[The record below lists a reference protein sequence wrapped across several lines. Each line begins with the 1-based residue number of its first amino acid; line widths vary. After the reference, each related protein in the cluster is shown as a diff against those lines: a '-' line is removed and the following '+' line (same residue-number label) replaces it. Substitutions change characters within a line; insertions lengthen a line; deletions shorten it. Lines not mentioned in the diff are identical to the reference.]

1 MKNGIGR
8 SAVGGRVLAA
18 MMAIGMTAMATVAS
32 AAEPRVVKLKGLDA
46 MQYDVKVIQATPG
59 EALKVTLT
67 TVSSMA
73 KAEMSHNFVLL
84 AKGTN
89 ADAFARE
96 AAMARDNG
104 YIPKAKAASIR
115 AQATRRQI
123 VSLSWTRAQ
132 EIWRL
137 VPMAGNIR
145 RFWPANCPACWP
157 PRPLRS
163 TGKKC

>member
-18 MMAIGMTAMATVAS
+18 MLAVGMAAMATVAS

-89 ADAFARE
+89 ADSFAME

-104 YIPKAKAASIR
+104 YIPKAKAASIL
-115 AQATRRQI
+115 AQTKLAGGGETVEVIFNAPKEPGEYIFICTFPGHYIGGMKGKLI
-123 VSLSWTRAQ
+123 V
-132 EIWRL
+132 
-137 VPMAGNIR
+137 
-145 RFWPANCPACWP
+145 
-157 PRPLRS
+157 
-163 TGKKC
+163 K

>member
-89 ADAFARE
+89 ADSFAME
-96 AAMARDNG
+96 GAMARDNG
-104 YIPKAKAASIR
+104 YIPKSKAASIL
-115 AQATRRQI
+115 AQTKLAGGGETVEGIFNAPKEPGEDMYICTFPGHYIGGMKGKLI
-123 VSLSWTRAQ
+123 V
-132 EIWRL
+132 
-137 VPMAGNIR
+137 
-145 RFWPANCPACWP
+145 
-157 PRPLRS
+157 
-163 TGKKC
+163 K

>member
-1 MKNGIGR
+1 MKNVIGR
-8 SAVGGRVLAA
+8 SAIGGRLLAA
-18 MMAIGMTAMATVAS
+18 MIAVGMAAMATVAS

-46 MQYDVKVIQATPG
+46 MQYDVKVINATPG

-89 ADAFARE
+89 ADSFAME

-104 YIPKAKAASIR
+104 YIPKSKAAAIL
-115 AQATRRQI
+115 AQTKLAGGGETVEVIFNAPKEPGEYMYICTFPGHYIGGMKGKLI
-123 VSLSWTRAQ
+123 V
-132 EIWRL
+132 
-137 VPMAGNIR
+137 
-145 RFWPANCPACWP
+145 
-157 PRPLRS
+157 
-163 TGKKC
+163 K

>member
-89 ADAFARE
+89 ADSFAME
-96 AAMARDNG
+96 GAMARDNG
-104 YIPKAKAASIR
+104 YIPKSKAASIL
-115 AQATRRQI
+115 AQTKLAGGGESVEVTFNAPKEPGEYMYICTFPGHYIGGMKGKLI
-123 VSLSWTRAQ
+123 V
-132 EIWRL
+132 
-137 VPMAGNIR
+137 
-145 RFWPANCPACWP
+145 
-157 PRPLRS
+157 
-163 TGKKC
+163 K